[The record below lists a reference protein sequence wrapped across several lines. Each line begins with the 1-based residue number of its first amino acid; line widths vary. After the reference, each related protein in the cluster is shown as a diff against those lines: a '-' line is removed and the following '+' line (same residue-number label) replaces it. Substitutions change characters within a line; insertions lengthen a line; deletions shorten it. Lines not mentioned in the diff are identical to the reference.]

1 MLKVRKLNSLLNKY
15 KKNLLNNKMK
25 VKNKFN
31 KNKISKNNKMKRFD
45 IILFLIL

>member
-1 MLKVRKLNSLLNKY
+1 MLKVRKLNSLLNKH
-15 KKNLLNNKMK
+15 KNNLQNNKMK